1 MVGAGSSEALTCAS
15 GGGGDTLRRDQL
27 KPTESA
33 PFFARQVPTFVTD
46 TSRGGCDGTKTAR
59 RSLLE
64 HRFRKRL
71 RDSVLPLYFGS

>member
-33 PFFARQVPTFVTD
+33 PFFAR
-46 TSRGGCDGTKTAR
+46 
-59 RSLLE
+59 
-64 HRFRKRL
+64 
-71 RDSVLPLYFGS
+71 